1 MYRMPVI
8 IGKICPDR
16 ANRTQTRSEG
26 NCFPLKGL
34 KFDRRRS
41 IHYPVYYT
49 ATCQN
54 ENMTSHGAVE
64 VILTIYLLPAF
75 VVLISR
81 EIVRQRRWRRL
92 ATEDAGVEKP
102 DYLRSDTKDV
112 IIGKRSFVFLDSGQ
126 FISSIHREVVKSPCK
141 WTERSTALRRPV

>member
-1 MYRMPVI
+1 MYRTPVI
-8 IGKICPDR
+8 IGKISPDR
-16 ANRTQTRSEG
+16 ANRTPTRSEG

-41 IHYPVYYT
+41 YIIPLITRLLAKTKKWLHMVWL
-49 ATCQN
+49 
-54 ENMTSHGAVE
+54 V
-64 VILTIYLLPAF
+64 TIYLLPSF

-92 ATEDAGVEKP
+92 ATEDAGVEKLP
-102 DYLRSDTKDV
+102 DLLRSDTKDV
-112 IIGKRSFVFLDSGQ
+112 IIGKKSFVFLDSGQ